1 MYPKLSE
8 PEAKVQRTS
17 LFIEIPITQKQRE
30 DDDLKAQLESIQSYL
45 KVVINPTQIKQ
56 WGMCPLPTNITLTSQ
71 LFELSKKA
79 PSHGS
84 RYFEAQLR
92 DVTQPKYQSN
102 DETEIEV
109 EVTKPI
115 FGEALA
121 FYTVA
126 ETNQHSSTRSTNLSL
141 HPSQELGTM
150 WLPSWKKRWPMV
162 CVLWSIK
169 LQLANHST
177 TTHAPASASCNLHT
191 WLHDLAQLHSP
202 YIWPG
207 QELHQA
213 LQVRGQSRQRRSA

>member
-126 ETNQHSSTRSTNLSL
+126 ETNQHR
-141 HPSQELGTM
+141 
-150 WLPSWKKRWPMV
+150 
-162 CVLWSIK
+162 
-169 LQLANHST
+169 
-177 TTHAPASASCNLHT
+177 
-191 WLHDLAQLHSP
+191 
-202 YIWPG
+202 
-207 QELHQA
+207 A
-213 LQVRGQSRQRRSA
+213 LLEVQTCHHIQVRSWAQCDCPHEKKGGQWSVYCDQ